1 MDKHILAAVVGKG
14 AQNGC
19 APSRLAMSSIFD
31 GRYSFPRFLALVSW
45 SGMRSTPRHDER
57 FPLHVSRP
65 FRLKRLLAYLRNING
80 LEEFAGSGGV
90 V

>member
-14 AQNGC
+14 GQNGC
-19 APSRLAMSSIFD
+19 APFRLISSIFD
-31 GRYSFPRFLALVSW
+31 GRYSFPSFLALVSW
-45 SGMRSTPRHDER
+45 SGMRSTPQHDER

-65 FRLKRLLAYLRNING
+65 FPLKRLLAYLRNING
-80 LEEFAGSGGV
+80 LDEFAGSGGV